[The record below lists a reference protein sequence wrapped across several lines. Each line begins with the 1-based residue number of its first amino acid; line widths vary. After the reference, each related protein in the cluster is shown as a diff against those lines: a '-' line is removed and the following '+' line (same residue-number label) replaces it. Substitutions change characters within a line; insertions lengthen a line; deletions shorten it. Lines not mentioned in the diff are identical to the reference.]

1 MNEIYREKA
10 KRGRE
15 LKKKK
20 KTAKHQVKRIINF
33 LEKE

>member
-1 MNEIYREKA
+1 MNGIYREKA
-10 KRGRE
+10 GRGRE
-15 LKKKK
+15 FILMK